1 MAQQFDPYHTDGI
14 RPIVPGKSP
23 GQQPAGFCENCGAP
37 LKAGQPFCS
46 SCGHKNEFMEE
57 PETTSGK
64 QKEKEPDEGKFW
76 DEDQTNEEGEPYL
89 DEEGN
94 KEADPEETPY
104 ARNLRKRQEAER
116 AGQSRG
122 GSRAGGTDT
131 GAECREAAGPQSR
144 EAGGAARPQSREAG
158 GAGRPQGREAGG
170 TVRPQGRGAGEAVRP
185 QERRIEHQPRPQREI
200 YRDYYA
206 EYEERQR
213 REKKT
218 TPTQIVL
225 IVVLVVLLILFAGV
239 TAFWFI
245 HQAGSQ
251 NRIRVQSTIVTDN
264 VKEQTVTE
272 KPAATEKPETKITE
286 TSAAGQE
293 ASAKPDI
300 VMEYEEYEVTIP
312 GRWTG
317 KYGTA
322 RDENSVSFYQN
333 ASRIQGQGGQL
344 FSIVRYTDNS
354 YEDLPNYTVLG
365 TGNNAAFIFTEPTD
379 VQFAQDSEAAR
390 QEYTEMA
397 KDLNW
402 IKTHITV
409 TAQGEG
415 PSETEAPETQALVQA
430 EEPVQEETE
439 APAEPEA
446 DQASDDEYILA
457 GSSDHELTDEEL
469 SGLSADEAQMA
480 INEIY
485 ARHGNVFQ
493 SSEIQSYFESKSW
506 YQAADSMSGMSD
518 LEWANITKLQEVV
531 AARRS
536 AG

>member
-1 MAQQFDPYHTDGI
+1 M
-14 RPIVPGKSP
+14 
-23 GQQPAGFCENCGAP
+23 
-37 LKAGQPFCS
+37 
-46 SCGHKNEFMEE
+46 
-57 PETTSGK
+57 
-64 QKEKEPDEGKFW
+64 
-76 DEDQTNEEGEPYL
+76 
-89 DEEGN
+89 
-94 KEADPEETPY
+94 
-104 ARNLRKRQEAER
+104 
-116 AGQSRG
+116 
-122 GSRAGGTDT
+122 
-131 GAECREAAGPQSR
+131 
-144 EAGGAARPQSREAG
+144 
-158 GAGRPQGREAGG
+158 
-170 TVRPQGRGAGEAVRP
+170 RP